1 MQVKMGEKEYN
12 CWICGRNFQ
21 TNESVRMKTEEKY
34 SARTQLNEHKETV
47 TEKVTIIHL
56 VGKENQNE
64 AAVHQR
70 ENLN

>member
-34 SARTQLNEHKETV
+34 SARTQLNVSFTLLKSTDDSSLF
-47 TEKVTIIHL
+47 II
-56 VGKENQNE
+56 
-64 AAVHQR
+64 
-70 ENLN
+70 

>member
-34 SARTQLNEHKETV
+34 SAQTQLNVSFTLLKSTDDSSLF
-47 TEKVTIIHL
+47 II
-56 VGKENQNE
+56 
-64 AAVHQR
+64 
-70 ENLN
+70 